1 MSSTIFAF
9 IFTMWILML
18 IGGGLLVL
26 FIGPLS
32 FAGNIEIDPTLNSA
46 IKVIIALALIFAWV
60 LILKTVKNWI
70 FKKQLKS

>member
-32 FAGNIEIDPTLNSA
+32 FAGNIEIDPTLNSV
-46 IKVIIALALIFAWV
+46 IKVIIALALIFVWV
-60 LILKTVKNWI
+60 LILTKVKNWI

>member
-32 FAGNIEIDPTLNSA
+32 FAVNIDIDPTLNSV
-46 IKVIIALALIFAWV
+46 IKVIIALALIFVWIV
-60 LILKTVKNWI
+60 ILTKVKNWI

>member
-1 MSSTIFAF
+1 MSPTIFTF

-60 LILKTVKNWI
+60 LILTKVKNWI
-70 FKKQLKS
+70 FQKQIKS

>member
-9 IFTMWILML
+9 IFTMWVLML
-18 IGGGLLVL
+18 VGGGLLVL

-32 FAGNIEIDPTLNSA
+32 FAGNIEIDPILNSA
-46 IKVIIALALIFAWV
+46 IKVIIALALIFVWI
-60 LILKTVKNWI
+60 LILTKVKNWI

>member
-9 IFTMWILML
+9 IFTMWVLML
-18 IGGGLLVL
+18 VGGGLLVL

-46 IKVIIALALIFAWV
+46 IKVIIALALIFVWV
-60 LILKTVKNWI
+60 LILTKVKNWI

>member
-9 IFTMWILML
+9 IFTMWVLML
-18 IGGGLLVL
+18 VGGGLLVL

-32 FAGNIEIDPTLNSA
+32 LAGNIEIDPILNSA
-46 IKVIIALALIFAWV
+46 IKVIIALALIFVWIV
-60 LILKTVKNWI
+60 ILTKVKNWI

>member
-32 FAGNIEIDPTLNSA
+32 FTGNIDIDPTLNSV
-46 IKVIIALALIFAWV
+46 IKVIIALALIFVWIV
-60 LILKTVKNWI
+60 ILTKVKNWI